1 MSLQLVD
8 LVRILASAPTAAE
21 ESGGDWAAIIGLGL
35 VVLFFTWLIV
45 AFVRKGLRGKGQ
57 RFRDVTEDEAEAAR
71 TARLWAEA
79 RRRTA
84 EEAEE
89 EEGEAEEPSES
100 VQEALLERAR
110 ERREDR
116 GDLDEDLQRQHE
128 AKLRALREMPEE
140 EGEEE
145 DFVEG
150 EEPGREDD
158 EAQAPEPGPSPAEAG
173 PEPVVERPEPVV
185 ERPEPVAER
194 PEPVAERPEPVAER
208 PEPVAERPRPEPPP
222 RSLEDGLRA
231 TRSGFVSRL
240 TSMFGRGTL
249 DPDQVEEIEEVLF
262 TADIGVRTAQKLL
275 EFLQKE
281 LGRLER
287 GDPQKLLLALKERI
301 RGMLDLPAPP
311 LDFAAHKPVVV
322 LLVGVNGTGKTT
334 TIGKLAQRHAR
345 EGRRVVLA
353 AGDTFRAAAAEQLQV
368 WGQRAGAHV
377 VRGQDGSDPG
387 AVVFNAITAARSQG
401 ADLVL
406 ADTAGRLHTKAN
418 LVEELRKIQRVCGKA
433 MEGAPHHV
441 WLVLDATTGQN
452 AINQAKEFHQALQL
466 TGIVLTK
473 LDGTA
478 KGGVVIGIADTF
490 GIPVRYIGIGEGAE
504 DLRPFQAEAFVKA
517 LFL

>member
-1 MSLQLVD
+1 MSWTTNEMLRL
-8 LVRILASAPTAAE
+8 LASAPEAAKAAD
-21 ESGGDWAAIIGLGL
+21 ESGGDWAAILGLAL
-35 VVLFFTWLIV
+35 VVLFFGWLIL
-45 AFVRKGLRGKGQ
+45 AFVRKALRGKGA
-57 RFRDVTEDEAEAAR
+57 RFRDVPEDQAEAAR

-84 EEAEE
+84 EEADEEE
-89 EEGEAEEPSES
+89 EEGPEEPSTS
-100 VQEALLERAR
+100 VQEELLERAQT
-110 ERREDR
+110 RRDER
-116 GDLDEDLQRQHE
+116 GDVDEELQRQHE
-128 AKLRALREMPEE
+128 AKLRALRDMGAEDEEEEFLEGEGGAGEE
-140 EGEEE
+140 EGPA
-145 DFVEG
+145 G
-150 EEPGREDD
+150 EEP
-158 EAQAPEPGPSPAEAG
+158 APA
-173 PEPVVERPEPVV
+173 PVVEKPAPAPAAEEPAPAPVV
-185 ERPEPVAER
+185 EKPAPAPVVEG
-194 PEPVAERPEPVAER
+194 
-208 PEPVAERPRPEPPP
+208 PP
-222 RSLEDGLRA
+222 RSLEEGLSA

-240 TSMFGRGTL
+240 TSMFGRGAL
-249 DPDQVEEIEEVLF
+249 SEDQVEEIEEILF

-281 LGRLER
+281 IGRKER
-287 GDPQKLLLALKERI
+287 GDPRMLLQALKERI
-301 RGMLDLPAPP
+301 RAMLDLPAPP
-311 LDFAAHKPVVV
+311 LDFAAHKPEVV

-334 TIGKLAQRHAR
+334 TIGKLAQRFAR
-345 EGRRVVLA
+345 DGKRVVLA

-368 WGQRAGAHV
+368 WGQRSGTQV
-377 VRGQDGSDPG
+377 IRGQDGSDPG
-387 AVVFNAITAARSQG
+387 AVVFNAISAARSQG

-406 ADTAGRLHTKAN
+406 ADTAGRLHTKVN

-452 AINQAKEFHQALQL
+452 AINQAKEFHQALSL

-490 GIPVRYIGIGEGAE
+490 GIPVRYIGIGEGVE

>member
-1 MSLQLVD
+1 MSWQTTEWL
-8 LVRILASAPTAAE
+8 RILASAPKAAE
-21 ESGGDWAAIIGLGL
+21 ESGSDWAAIIGLCL
-35 VVLFFTWLIV
+35 VTLFFAWLIL
-45 AFVRKGLRGKGQ
+45 AFVRKALRGKGQ
-57 RFRDVTEDEAEAAR
+57 RFRDVPEDEAEAAR

-84 EEAEE
+84 EEADEE
-89 EEGEAEEPSES
+89 EEAAPEEPSTS
-100 VQEALLERAR
+100 VQEELLELARAR
-110 ERREDR
+110 RDER
-116 GDLDEDLQRQHE
+116 GDVDEELQRQHE
-128 AKLRALREMPEE
+128 AKLRALSDMGE
-140 EGEEE
+140 EEE
-145 DFVEG
+145 DFQEG
-150 EEPGREDD
+150 GEGAEGDGEV
-158 EAQAPEPGPSPAEAG
+158 QSPVAEQPA
-173 PEPVVERPEPVV
+173 PVVEKPAPAPVV
-185 ERPEPVAER
+185 EKPAPALVVEKPAPALVVEKPAPAPAPVVEG
-194 PEPVAERPEPVAER
+194 
-208 PEPVAERPRPEPPP
+208 PP
-222 RSLEDGLRA
+222 RSLEDGLSA

-240 TSMFGRGTL
+240 TSMFGRGAL
-249 DPDQVEEIEEVLF
+249 SAEQVEEIEEILF

-281 LGRLER
+281 LGRKER
-287 GDPQKLLLALKERI
+287 GDPQMLLQALKERI

-334 TIGKLAQRHAR
+334 TIGKLAQRFAR
-345 EGRRVVLA
+345 DGKRVVLA
-353 AGDTFRAAAAEQLQV
+353 AGDTFRAAAAEQLQI
-368 WGQRAGAHV
+368 WGQRSGTQV
-377 VRGQDGSDPG
+377 IRGRDGDDPG
-387 AVVFNAITAARSQG
+387 SVVFDAISAARSQG

-406 ADTAGRLHTKAN
+406 ADTAGRLHTKVN

-433 MEGAPHHV
+433 MQGAPHHV

-452 AINQAKEFHQALQL
+452 AINQAKEFHSALSL

-490 GIPVRYIGIGEGAE
+490 GIPVRYIGIGEAVE